1 MPPPPPSS
9 TRRRPVRSLLSQ
21 KPAPARGRVG
31 ASSPTPDAPRVSRPL
46 RWLRRLLIAAVLL
59 GGLGLGALTWFAYWP
74 LEGKVDRVEGLVPAD
89 VDFMYRT
96 SWTELKATGSIQRS
110 LFDQPIHPG
119 LDANKMIVD
128 PVRGTTFARSLD
140 QIKDT
145 EDQIAAQLPGAVRT
159 LQGIFF
165 GSKEFR
171 VEKDL
176 FPAEVVAAGRW
187 CSGGNPS
194 DGPPQWRELL
204 LLTRVTPVVK
214 FAFEAARHD
223 FVRERL
229 GLGPD
234 VEITA
239 TPEGMLRIDRLRYRE
254 PAKPMTCEGGAIM
267 GSLKVWYAARVKD
280 VLVISNSEDFARL
293 AVDTEKAGGDRAID
307 RPAFDVERPEGGIAA
322 SLDLIG
328 LRSYLERF
336 FSSTGSDSK
345 TVGRFF
351 SKFVAIDSLDRL
363 SAVLRPSGDGLEAS
377 AEISYQAEIMRRHRD
392 AAATYELP
400 PGPIAS
406 GIARL
411 VPEQDTVFLAQVKT
425 PAGSL
430 LHALYDS
437 LPPEDQRL
445 VESNLRELSARRRA
459 DGKVGYANM
468 GEFLD
473 ELGEQLG
480 NDTGVVIAR
489 MSKVFNDGMFAD
501 WFSGSDPHPSAILTV
516 MCRIREGATQE
527 QVNEFLS
534 DRVAALGFKPP
545 ELVTSP
551 DGLEYSRLRLP
562 ARTKDTELIEPAF
575 KVYQGQLILSS
586 REDHLL
592 EVLRTMRGD
601 VRALAD
607 SAAFQEAMAPLPKDA
622 TVAIYAN
629 GDNLRALAWDFRN
642 DWVHRNHDDVRHLA
656 EYRSKLHTEAG
667 RVTDLGA
674 INDKVDAEAERFR
687 RDEYPVFV
695 REYRKKID
703 DLARFR
709 GFAFVLAADRADAK
723 LRGGVSLRFHPAP
736 GR

>member
-1 MPPPPPSS
+1 M
-9 TRRRPVRSLLSQ
+9 
-21 KPAPARGRVG
+21 G
-31 ASSPTPDAPRVSRPL
+31 ASSVVLDSPRVSRPL

-59 GGLGLGALTWFAYWP
+59 GGIGVAAFTWFAYWP

-89 VDFMYRT
+89 VDFLYRT
-96 SWTELKATGSIQRS
+96 SWTELKATGWIQRS
-110 LFDQPIHPG
+110 LFDQPIHPA
-119 LDANKMIVD
+119 LDANKMVVD

-140 QIKDT
+140 VVKQT
-145 EDQIAAQLPGAVRT
+145 EDQIIASVPGALRT

-165 GSKEFR
+165 GSREFR

-187 CSGGNPS
+187 CSGGSPS
-194 DGPPQWRELL
+194 TGPPQWRELL

-229 GLGPD
+229 GLSED
-234 VEITA
+234 VELSVTS
-239 TPEGMLRIDRLRYRE
+239 EGMLRIDRLRYRE
-254 PAKPMTCEGGAIM
+254 PAKPLTCEGGAVM

-293 AVDTEKAGGDRAID
+293 AVDVEKGGADRAID
-307 RPAFDVERPEGGIAA
+307 RPGFDAERPEGGISA

-336 FSSTGSDSK
+336 FSGTGADSK
-345 TVGRFF
+345 TTGRFF

-377 AEISYQAEIMRRHRD
+377 AEIAYQAEIMRRHRD

-445 VESNLRELSARRRA
+445 VESNLKDLSARRRSE
-459 DGKVGYANM
+459 GKIGYANM

-480 NDTGVVIAR
+480 SDTGVVIAR
-489 MSKVFNDGMFAD
+489 MSKVFHDGMYAD
-501 WFSGSDPHPSAILTV
+501 WFSGADPHPTAILTV

-527 QVNEFLS
+527 KVNEFLS

-575 KVYQGQLILSS
+575 KVYQDQLILSS

-601 VRALAD
+601 VRSLAD

-622 TVAIYAN
+622 TLAVYAN
-629 GDNLRALAWDFRN
+629 GDALRALAWDFRN
-642 DWVHRNHDDVRHLA
+642 DHVHRNHDDVRHLA
-656 EYRSKLHTEAG
+656 EFRAKLHAEAG
-667 RVTDLGA
+667 RITDLGP
-674 INDKVDAEAERFR
+674 INDRVDAEAERYR
-687 RDEYPVFV
+687 RDEYPGFI
-695 REYRKKID
+695 RSYRQKID
-703 DLARFR
+703 DLSRFR
-709 GFAFVLAADRADAK
+709 AFAFVLAADRADAK

>member
-1 MPPPPPSS
+1 MPPAPPGS
-9 TRRRPVRSLLSQ
+9 TRPRPPRSI
-21 KPAPARGRVG
+21 PAIGRGRVG
-31 ASSPTPDAPRVSRPL
+31 ASPVAPDSPRVSRPL
-46 RWLRRLLIAAVLL
+46 RWLRRILIALVLL
-59 GGLGLGALTWFAYWP
+59 GGIGVAAFSWFAYWP

-89 VDFMYRT
+89 VDFLYRT
-96 SWTELKATGSIQRS
+96 SWTELKATGWIQRS
-110 LFDQPIHPG
+110 LFDQPIHPA
-119 LDANKMIVD
+119 LDANKMVVD

-140 QIKDT
+140 QIKET
-145 EDQIAAQLPGAVRT
+145 EDQIAEQIPGALRT

-165 GSKEFR
+165 GSREFR

-187 CSGGNPS
+187 CSGGSPS
-194 DGPPQWRELL
+194 SGPPQWRELL

-223 FVRERL
+223 FVRSRL
-229 GLGPD
+229 GLGGD
-234 VEITA
+234 VELSVTS
-239 TPEGMLRIDRLRYRE
+239 EGMLRIDRLRYRE
-254 PAKPMTCEGGAIM
+254 PAKPMTCEGGAVM

-293 AVDTEKAGGDRAID
+293 AVDTDKGGADRAID
-307 RPAFDVERPEGGIAA
+307 RPGFDAERPEGGISA

-336 FSSTGSDSK
+336 FSGTGADSK
-345 TVGRFF
+345 TTGRFF

-363 SAVLRPSGDGLEAS
+363 SATLRPSGDGLEAS
-377 AEISYQAEIMRRHRD
+377 AEISYEAEVMRRHRD

-445 VESNLRELSARRRA
+445 VENNLRDLSARRRA
-459 DGKVGYANM
+459 DGQVGYANM

-480 NDTGVVIAR
+480 SDTGVVIAR
-489 MSKVFNDGMFAD
+489 MSKVFNDDMYAD
-501 WFSGSDPHPSAILTV
+501 WFSGADPHPTAILTV

-527 QVNEFLS
+527 KVNEFLS

-562 ARTKDTELIEPAF
+562 TRTKDTELIEPAF
-575 KVYQGQLILSS
+575 KVYQDQLILSS

-601 VRALAD
+601 VRSLAD

-622 TVAIYAN
+622 TLAVYAN
-629 GDNLRALAWDFRN
+629 GDALRALAWDFRN
-642 DWVHRNHDDVRHLA
+642 DHVHRNHDDVRHLA
-656 EYRSKLHTEAG
+656 EFRAKLHAEAG
-667 RVTDLGA
+667 RITDLGP
-674 INDKVDAEAERFR
+674 INDRVDAEAERYR
-687 RDEYPVFV
+687 RDEYPGFV
-695 REYRKKID
+695 REYRKSID
-703 DLARFR
+703 DLSRFR
-709 GFAFVLAADRADAK
+709 AFAFVLAADRADAK

-736 GR
+736 AK